1 MLGRRLLV
9 VTNYPMVYM
18 LEVDNNTF
26 QKIKVQFRKTGAIN
40 EENGVSHSI
49 VPDGKGSI
57 LVPSSFPNMA
67 MFRSKSTTSPPY
79 WYYH

>member
-26 QKIKVQFRKTGAIN
+26 QKIKVQFRKTGAKLTEATNRISN
-40 EENGVSHSI
+40 I
-49 VPDGKGSI
+49 
-57 LVPSSFPNMA
+57 
-67 MFRSKSTTSPPY
+67 R
-79 WYYH
+79 